1 MRLGSVATMDALMWI
16 GVGLA
21 AWTAL
26 SVAAGLA
33 LGHLLARGVWGF
45 APSGLPAE
53 QPASEWR
60 LAA

>member
-1 MRLGSVATMDALMWI
+1 MTAMDVLTWI
-16 GVGLA
+16 GIGLA

-26 SVAAGLA
+26 SVAAGLV

-45 APSGLPAE
+45 APPQVEAE
-53 QPASEWR
+53 QPAEPWR

>member
-1 MRLGSVATMDALMWI
+1 MDALTWI
-16 GVGLA
+16 GIGLA

-26 SVAAGLA
+26 SVATGLL

-45 APSGLPAE
+45 APAETPAE
-53 QPASEWR
+53 PAVAGWR

>member
-1 MRLGSVATMDALMWI
+1 VTAMDVLTWI
-16 GVGLA
+16 GIGLA

-26 SVAAGLA
+26 SVAAGLV

-45 APSGLPAE
+45 APPQVEAERPAE
-53 QPASEWR
+53 QWP